1 MLTADTDLPRLTM
14 SVTWRKFMRTVNLLQ
29 MITNYGKTWRV
40 PCKLLYGK
48 ECYMVI
54 SEMKDDFYKEF

>member
-1 MLTADTDLPRLTM
+1 M
-14 SVTWRKFMRTVNLLQ
+14 SVTWRRFMRMDGELVADDYY
-29 MITNYGKTWRV
+29 YGKTWRV

>member
-14 SVTWRKFMRTVNLLQ
+14 SVTWRKFMRMVNLLQ
-29 MITNYGKTWRV
+29 MITITVRRGECLV
-40 PCKLLYGK
+40 KLLYGK

-54 SEMKDDFYKEF
+54 SEMKDEFL

>member
-14 SVTWRKFMRTVNLLQ
+14 SVTWHKFMRTVELVADDYY
-29 MITNYGKTWRV
+29 YGKTWRV

-54 SEMKDDFYKEF
+54 SEMKDDFL